1 MSTTLETLIVEDAP
15 EFVQIV
21 TSVLRERGHRVRSAG
36 SIADAVESIAS
47 VPPDLVIL
55 DLTLPDGDGLDLCRM
70 IRERSNAYI
79 MMLTGRDDEIDK
91 IVGFKLGADDYV
103 TKPFSPR
110 ELGVRIDALARR
122 PRSAPAVVS
131 EIAVGEVVIRP
142 AAREV
147 AVQGVDVELT
157 RIEFDLLAL
166 FAGSPQQVFT
176 RQQVLD
182 QVWGENWYGDR
193 HVIDVHIAN
202 LRRKLADHTEQNV
215 IRTVRG
221 VGYGLAS
228 V

>member
-1 MSTTLETLIVEDAP
+1 MSSAMEILVVEDAP

-21 TSVLRERGHRVRSAG
+21 TGVLRERGHRVRAAG
-36 SIADAVESIAS
+36 SIADAVESMAS
-47 VPPDLVIL
+47 VPPDLVVL
-55 DLTLPDGDGLDLCRM
+55 DLSLPDGDGLDLCRT

-110 ELGVRIDALARR
+110 EFGVRIDALARR
-122 PRSAPAVVS
+122 PRAAAPTVS
-131 EIAVGEVVIRP
+131 EIVVGEVVIRP

-147 AVQGVDVELT
+147 FVSGVDVELT
-157 RIEFDLLAL
+157 RIEFDLLNL
-166 FAGSPQQVFT
+166 FAGAPQQVFT

-182 QVWGENWYGDR
+182 QVWGENWFGDR

-202 LRRKLADHTEQNV
+202 LRRKLADHTDQNV

>member
-1 MSTTLETLIVEDAP
+1 MDILVVEDAP

-21 TSVLRERGHRVRSAG
+21 TGVLRERGHRVRAAG
-36 SIADAVESIAS
+36 SIADAVESMAS
-47 VPPDLVIL
+47 VPPDLVVL
-55 DLTLPDGDGLDLCRM
+55 DLALPDGDGLDLCRA

-110 ELGVRIDALARR
+110 EFGVRVDALARR
-122 PRSAPAVVS
+122 PRAATPSVT
-131 EIAVGEVVIRP
+131 EIAVGDVVIRP

-147 AVQGVDVELT
+147 TVRGAEVELT
-157 RIEFDLLAL
+157 RIEFDLLAM
-166 FAGSPQQVFT
+166 FANAPQQVFT

-182 QVWGENWYGDR
+182 HVWGEHWFGDR

-202 LRRKLADHTEQNV
+202 LRRKLAAHTDQNL

>member
-1 MSTTLETLIVEDAP
+1 MSNSMEILVVEDAP

-21 TSVLRERGHRVRSAG
+21 TGVLRERGHRVRAAG
-36 SIADAVESIAS
+36 TIADAVESMAS
-47 VPPDLVIL
+47 VPPDLVVL
-55 DLTLPDGDGLDLCRM
+55 DLSLPDGDGLDLCRT

-110 ELGVRIDALARR
+110 EFGVRIDALARR
-122 PRSAPAVVS
+122 PRAAAVAAS
-131 EIAVGEVVIRP
+131 EIVVGDVVIRP

-147 AVQGVDVELT
+147 FVQGVDVELT
-157 RIEFDLLAL
+157 RIEFDLLHL
-166 FAGSPQQVFT
+166 FAAAPQQVFT

-182 QVWGENWYGDR
+182 QVWGENWFGDR

-202 LRRKLADHTEQNV
+202 LRRKLADHTDQNV

>member
-1 MSTTLETLIVEDAP
+1 MSNLDVLIVEDAP

-21 TSVLRERGHRVRSAG
+21 TGVVRERGHRVRAAG
-36 SIADAVESIAS
+36 TIADAVESMSS

-55 DLTLPDGDGLDLCRM
+55 DLTLPDGDGLDLCRS
-70 IRERSNAYI
+70 IRERSNAYVL
-79 MMLTGRDDEIDK
+79 MLTGRDDEIDK

-122 PRSAPAVVS
+122 PRTPAS
-131 EIAVGEVVIRP
+131 GATEIQVGEVVIRP

-147 AVQGVDVELT
+147 LVKDVEVELT

-166 FAGSPQQVFT
+166 FAGAPQQVFT

-202 LRRKLADHTEQNV
+202 LRRKLADHTDQNV

-221 VGYGLAS
+221 VGYGLAN

>member
-1 MSTTLETLIVEDAP
+1 MSNLDVLIVEDAP

-21 TSVLRERGHRVRSAG
+21 TGVVRERGHRVRSAG
-36 SIADAVESIAS
+36 TIADAVESMAS

-55 DLTLPDGDGLDLCRM
+55 DLSLPDGDGLDLCRS
-70 IRERSNAYI
+70 IRERSNAYVL
-79 MMLTGRDDEIDK
+79 MLTGRDDEIDK

-110 ELGVRIDALARR
+110 ELGVRIDALSRR
-122 PRSAPAVVS
+122 PRTASSGAS
-131 EIAVGEVVIRP
+131 EMVIGDVVIRP

-147 AVQGVDVELT
+147 LVNGIEVELT

-166 FAGSPQQVFT
+166 FAGAPQQVFT

-182 QVWGENWYGDR
+182 QIWGENWYGDR

-202 LRRKLADHTEQNV
+202 LRRKLADHTEQNL

-221 VGYGLAS
+221 VGYGLAN

>member
-1 MSTTLETLIVEDAP
+1 VSTTLETLIVEDAP

-122 PRSAPAVVS
+122 PRSAPAAVS
-131 EIAVGEVVIRP
+131 EINVGEVVVRP